1 MPGMRAA
8 DHPSAALGPR
18 GRGYR
23 LRVVCTD
30 TPRRR
35 IDNMA
40 CIPLQ
45 TPLKCAQ
52 PEGVSRV
59 VQRTNPA
66 HPLPGLTDSSQASPT
81 IDGGALFSFAPKR
94 TKGNP
99 TVDPCTLCG
108 GMIIG
113 DIVEHVCDPE

>member
-8 DHPSAALGPR
+8 DHPGAALGPR

-59 VQRTNPA
+59 VQRTNRPA
-66 HPLPGLTDSSQASPT
+66 RPLPGLTDSSQASPT
-81 IDGGALFSFAPKR
+81 VIWGARFFHSHQRKETQQWTPAHSAAAR
-94 TKGNP
+94 
-99 TVDPCTLCG
+99 
-108 GMIIG
+108 
-113 DIVEHVCDPE
+113 